1 MGRPCAVVTVSAAES
16 EQLGSI
22 APSQRAFRPCE
33 MSRLSPASQSVV
45 VNRRSPEKATKL
57 LKVVAFNAKGG
68 CHLEG
73 IRQCLTRPPLA
84 HANVILVCDADWCLP
99 RSRFR
104 KVAAELAASLEMSF
118 AYVPKRQAIE
128 PGSYSGNAI
137 LSSQPLVDVVAVPL
151 SKPQLISPE
160 PDRVGEPYGMMATTV
175 YNGSRIT
182 FGVTHLTA
190 RWNPAG
196 RERQMADFIAA
207 LPADG
212 PVLIGGDFNTTTIDL
227 GGRNALL
234 RALSEIVLNP
244 GRFRSPELYEPL
256 LQQLKKEG
264 FEVRGFNV
272 RRKPTFTFA
281 RVIPS
286 FLRPKLDWLA
296 ARQLSPVPGSALV
309 VPARLS
315 VFSRRVSDHDFVMC
329 EVQL

>member
-1 MGRPCAVVTVSAAES
+1 VGLQASEDRPEF
-16 EQLGSI
+16 
-22 APSQRAFRPCE
+22 AFRPCE
-33 MSRLSPASQSVV
+33 VDRLSPASQSVV

-84 HANVILVCDADWCLP
+84 QANVILVCDADWCLP
-99 RSRFR
+99 RSGFR

-151 SKPQLISPE
+151 SKPQLISRE

-196 RERQMADFIAA
+196 RGAAAATAQESGLRGSWVQCTRQADIHICTCDSTVSASQVRLA
-207 LPADG
+207 SG
-212 PVLIGGDFNTTTIDL
+212 P
-227 GGRNALL
+227 
-234 RALSEIVLNP
+234 
-244 GRFRSPELYEPL
+244 
-256 LQQLKKEG
+256 
-264 FEVRGFNV
+264 
-272 RRKPTFTFA
+272 
-281 RVIPS
+281 
-286 FLRPKLDWLA
+286 
-296 ARQLSPVPGSALV
+296 SALAGTRV
-309 VPARLS
+309 GVSGPGAPVRLQPTR
-315 VFSRRVSDHDFVMC
+315 F
-329 EVQL
+329 